1 MPLYIVMAITD
12 DLWSPAVF
20 VAACI
25 VFELSVIFG
34 LARPQMKP
42 LERVGWAATVGRD
55 HRPARA
61 RVLLPGRKPDAL
73 GMQPEDLLVP
83 GVEVEHRYV
92 DARGLRTHV
101 ALAGPEGGDP
111 VVLVHGWPQ
120 HWWIWRGVLPALVDA
135 GYRCIC
141 VDLRGHGW
149 TDAPPDGYEKEQFA
163 SDVLA
168 ALDELGVDRF
178 KLIGHD
184 WGGFASFLIALREP
198 AAGGEAARALDRPSV
213 DQAEGGLGPAAQGAR
228 QRVVPVRAL
237 NARGRAPRSYGG
249 CRSSTRSSRW
259 APAAA
264 WIAETREKYASRFKE
279 PDRARGTSA
288 LYRTFLLR
296 ELQPILKG
304 RYSDQRLTVPTVLMF
319 GDSDRVITER
329 RLAGFEEHADD
340 MRLENVADTSH
351 FLPDEQPARVA
362 EQALALFS
370 R

>member
-1 MPLYIVMAITD
+1 
-12 DLWSPAVF
+12 
-20 VAACI
+20 
-25 VFELSVIFG
+25 
-34 LARPQMKP
+34 
-42 LERVGWAATVGRD
+42 
-55 HRPARA
+55 
-61 RVLLPGRKPDAL
+61 
-73 GMQPEDLLVP
+73 MQPEDLLVP

-101 ALAGPEGGDP
+101 ALAGPDGGDP

-120 HWWIWRGVLPALVDA
+120 HWWIWRGVLPALVDE

-168 ALDELGVDRF
+168 ALDELGVERF

-184 WGGFASFLIALREP
+184 WGGFASFVIALREP
-198 AAGGEAARALDRPSV
+198 ERVEKLLAVSIIHPWIQR
-213 DQAEGGLGPAAQGAR
+213 EGGVGRQLKALAGASYQFVLGTP
-228 QRVVPVRAL
+228 VVGPNVVRRL
-237 NARGRAPRSYGG
+237 PFIDTLIKVGSGGRLEADV
-249 CRSSTRSSRW
+249 
-259 APAAA
+259 
-264 WIAETREKYASRFKE
+264 REKYASRFKE
-279 PDRARGTSA
+279 HDRARGTSA

-296 ELQPILKG
+296 ELQPIVKG
-304 RYSDQRLTVPTVLMF
+304 RYRDRRLTVPTVLVF
-319 GDSDRVITER
+319 GDSDAVITER

-340 MRLENVADTSH
+340 MRLVKVPDAGH
-351 FLPDEQPARVA
+351 FLPDEQPAAVA